1 VIMFIKVN
9 PKVLPRGQQEGR
21 DGSRRPL

>member
-9 PKVLPRGQQEGR
+9 PKVLGGAQQEDR